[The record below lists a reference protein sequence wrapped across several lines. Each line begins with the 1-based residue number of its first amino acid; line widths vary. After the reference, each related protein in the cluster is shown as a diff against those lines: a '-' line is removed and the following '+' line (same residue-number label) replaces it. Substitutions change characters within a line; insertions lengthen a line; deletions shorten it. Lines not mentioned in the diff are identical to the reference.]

1 MTHGNRAG
9 GLGVLVAGLVLLIV
23 LGASGYWFREP
34 LADSLVSAKNGLF
47 GTLGLG
53 IAPLGLLAACAAAV
67 ALWRP
72 HWFRHVNLWA
82 AGLLLVAL
90 TMGLMGLFEP
100 YKRPLAVFTLD
111 GEVTLGG
118 RVGGSMAGNTPWRSV
133 VQLTALAVGAAA
145 LASPS
150 AARALVYGA
159 GGLVAAAYMLIAV
172 SVTRLYRTED
182 RPRPALRP
190 RTARSPRTRTRRS
203 DLLAQHSGVSP
214 AAQAGPVSY
223 SFLTDSQVHGAG
235 TVESAGPMEGTAP
248 VETEDDGDEPLYS
261 PDDGVDDPED
271 GYRIE
276 EPPARTEDIP
286 IDVPSAPP
294 AYAAEEP
301 GGPVLGK
308 FNRFWTSAPSGEPR
322 NGRPGH
328 GDTAN
333 EAGELESAPFTGTLA
348 GEWARPDI
356 NLLETAPDTDVSQ
369 DEIDATAET
378 IRRTLNEYGVEVAVG
393 QTRTGP
399 TVTMY
404 GLIPGW
410 VRRYKQ
416 VRETHEDGR
425 PRLNEKGKPIIR
437 RVETKT
443 RVRVDNILSR
453 EKDLALA
460 LKTPSIR
467 IETPAM
473 GKSMVGIE
481 VPNPEPSLVTL
492 RSIMESKDFKKV
504 LSKGLLPIA
513 LGKGSGGENIV
524 IDLAKMPHLLIAGA
538 TGSGKS
544 VCINAIV
551 SCLIMEK
558 TPAEMRLLLIDPK
571 RVELTPYNGIPHLL
585 TPVVVETNK
594 VVGLLKGLIQEM
606 MDRYRLMEQVGVR
619 NIEAYNKRVPEK
631 MPLLVVAVDE
641 LADLMMTA
649 AFDVEQSLC
658 RLAQLGRAT
667 GIHLIVATQRP
678 SVDVVTGL
686 IKANFPSRVSFGVTS
701 QIDSRTILDTAGA
714 DRLLGRGDMLYLPLD
729 ASKPVRAQNVF
740 ISDREIE
747 GLVSFWKTTPRA
759 VVRHV
764 TLRPTEDVQPED
776 EDAGQE
782 NDARDELLDKAIELG
797 NSYSKLSTSMLQR
810 KLRIGYP
817 RAARLMDQLEEQGI
831 VGPSDGSKS
840 RDVIKQSRDA
850 IMSSA

>member
-23 LGASGYWFREP
+23 LGASGYWFRAP
-34 LADSLVSAKNGLF
+34 LADSLVSVKNGLF

-53 IAPLGLLAACAAAV
+53 IAPLGLGAASAVAV

-72 HWFRHVNLWA
+72 QWFGQVNLWA
-82 AGLLLVAL
+82 ASVLLVAF
-90 TMGLMGLFEP
+90 TIGFMGLFEP
-100 YKRPLAVFTLD
+100 YRGALAVFTLD

-159 GGLVAAAYMLIAV
+159 GGLVAAAYMLTAV

-182 RPRPALRP
+182 RPRPVRRP
-190 RTARSPRTRTRRS
+190 RTARSPRTQTRRS

-235 TVESAGPMEGTAP
+235 PVESAGPMEGTAP
-248 VETEDDGDEPLYS
+248 VETESDVVEEPLYS
-261 PDDGVDDPED
+261 PDDVVDDPKD
-271 GYRIE
+271 DNRTE
-276 EPPARTEDIP
+276 EPPIN
-286 IDVPSAPP
+286 VPSAPP

-301 GGPVLGK
+301 GGAVLGK

-333 EAGELESAPFTGTLA
+333 GARELEAAPFTGTPA
-348 GEWARPDI
+348 DDWARPDI
-356 NLLETAPDTDVSQ
+356 GLLESAPDTDVSQ
-369 DEIDATAET
+369 DKIDATAET
-378 IRRTLNEYGVEVAVG
+378 IRKTLAEYGVEVQIG

-492 RSIMESKDFKKV
+492 RSIMESDDFKKV
-504 LSKGLLPIA
+504 RNKALLPIA

-571 RVELTPYNGIPHLL
+571 RVELTPYNGIPQLL

-701 QIDSRTILDTAGA
+701 QIDSRTILDTGGA

-759 VVRHV
+759 VVPHV

-776 EDAGQE
+776 EDAGQK
-782 NDARDELLDKAIELG
+782 NDARDELLDKAIELA